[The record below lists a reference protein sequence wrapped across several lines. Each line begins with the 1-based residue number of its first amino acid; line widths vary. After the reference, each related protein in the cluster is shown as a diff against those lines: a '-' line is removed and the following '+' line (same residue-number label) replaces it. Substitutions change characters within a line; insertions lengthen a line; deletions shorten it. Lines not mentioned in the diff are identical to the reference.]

1 MKKFLKN
8 IFKFIA
14 ISIPIYLFLLIL
26 VGEFAPSFLI
36 KNLVYKKGGTG
47 FMDKRLE
54 EANKKKDIDILFI
67 GSSHAYRGFDPRIF
81 AKQGYSSFNL
91 GSSAQT
97 PIETKFLLDKYI
109 TGLNPK
115 YVIVDVYPSI
125 LSNDGT
131 ESALDLI
138 SNSKIDSEIINFALG
153 FKNIKVYNTLIF
165 AYYKQLLGNSKKN
178 SYKNIPKTDRYI
190 TGGFVESFKKYS
202 SNSKSNK
209 IVNEIQPSPE
219 QLQKLDEIIKIF
231 NSRKIKFLL
240 VQTPISQLKYNS
252 FKNNSSIDS
261 ILHKKGHYIN
271 FNEILKLN
279 DSLFIDDHHLNQYG
293 VAVYNEELIKLA
305 MDMLT
310 SPSQIA
316 KK

>member
-1 MKKFLKN
+1 M
-8 IFKFIA
+8 
-14 ISIPIYLFLLIL
+14 
-26 VGEFAPSFLI
+26 GEFAPSFLI
-36 KNLVYKKGGTG
+36 KNLVYKKGGIG

-54 EANKKKDIDILFI
+54 EVNKKKNIDILFI
-67 GSSHAYRGFDPRIF
+67 GSSHVYRGFDPRIF

-97 PIETKFLLDKYI
+97 PIETKFLLDKYV
-109 TGLNPK
+109 TTLNPK
-115 YVIVDVYPSI
+115 FVIIDVYPSI

-138 SNSKIDSEIINFALG
+138 SNSKIDSEIIKFALE

-178 SYKNIPKTDRYI
+178 SYKKTPKTDHYI

-209 IVNEIQPSPE
+209 AVYEKLQPSQK
-219 QLQKLDEIIKIF
+219 QLQKLDEIINIF
-231 NSRKIKFLL
+231 NNRNIKFLL
-240 VQTPISQLKYNS
+240 VQSPISQLKYNS
-252 FKNNSSIDS
+252 FKNNSSVDS
-261 ILHKKGHYIN
+261 VLHKKGPYIN
-271 FNEILKLN
+271 FNEVLKLN
-279 DSLFIDDHHLNQYG
+279 DSLFIDDHHLNQHG
-293 VAVYNEELIKLA
+293 VAVYNEKFIKLA
-305 MDMLT
+305 MDILT
-310 SPSQIA
+310 YPSQKV